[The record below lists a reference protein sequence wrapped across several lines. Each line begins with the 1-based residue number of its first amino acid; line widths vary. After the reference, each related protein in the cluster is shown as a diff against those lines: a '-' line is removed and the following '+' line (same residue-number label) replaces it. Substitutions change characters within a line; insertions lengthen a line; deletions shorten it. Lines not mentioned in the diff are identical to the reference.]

1 MSLAL
6 TNSKGARVQPANLSA
21 HLQRDQYG
29 DFLLTEAVR
38 PSVDLQILPRQGYRV
53 QTIRE
58 QKMVA
63 RMLAAAI
70 SREKLF
76 ETFLAMLEP
85 LGPVVDVVLESS
97 HEAKDEEDFKDL
109 WREGIDLPVLMSY
122 FCEHEDLLLNDGCT
136 GLAVLNPKR
145 TQEVVWDEHKL
156 LFVHGPKLQTFR
168 RILEENGIH
177 RDDQLR
183 FITEA
188 EHLHS
193 THPRYKREFEQ
204 LCFHVGVGE
213 PAEHVNW

>member
-6 TNSKGARVQPANLSA
+6 SNPRGARVQSPNLSA

-29 DFLLTEAVR
+29 DFRLTDAVR
-38 PSVDLQILPRQGYRV
+38 PSVDLQIVPRQGYRL

-58 QKMVA
+58 GKMVA
-63 RMLAAAI
+63 RMLAASV
-70 SREKLF
+70 SREALF
-76 ETFLAMLEP
+76 DAFLAMLKP

-122 FCEHEDLLLNDGCT
+122 LCEHEELLLNDGCT

-145 TQEVVWDEHKL
+145 TAEVVWDEHKL
-156 LFVHGPKLQTFR
+156 LFVHAPKLQRFR
-168 RILEENGIH
+168 QILEDMGVR
-177 RDDQLR
+177 RDDEMR

-193 THPRYKREFEQ
+193 THPRFQQEFEQ
-204 LCFHVGVGE
+204 LCLHVGVGE
-213 PAEHVNW
+213 SVEHVNW